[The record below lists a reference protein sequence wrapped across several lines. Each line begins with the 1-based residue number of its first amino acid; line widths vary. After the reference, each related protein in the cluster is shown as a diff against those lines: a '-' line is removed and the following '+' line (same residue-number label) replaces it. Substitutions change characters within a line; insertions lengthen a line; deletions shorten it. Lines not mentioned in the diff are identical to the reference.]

1 MLDTH
6 IIVMYI
12 VITINIV
19 NNHQGWTGF
28 GNGFLVYFTVLPF
41 YAEFKMEMKSSKDSK
56 KYCQALF
63 YDCDTTAFLKI
74 NFRFASPHLIQIP
87 DQPMNEII
95 TIINIMYA

>member
-41 YAEFKMEMKSSKDSK
+41 YAEF
-56 KYCQALF
+56 
-63 YDCDTTAFLKI
+63 
-74 NFRFASPHLIQIP
+74 
-87 DQPMNEII
+87 
-95 TIINIMYA
+95 